1 MAPCLTHFRN
11 YPMRFFAFSVA
22 LSCVAGS
29 IAVSATSAQ
38 TPTVPAPAVG
48 GTLTLA
54 EAIATAKRSNPQF
67 QSTLSQRRTA
77 DIAARSANGAFLPQ
91 VSSSLSG
98 GYRAGGQTVFNGVTQ
113 GATSAT
119 LSSSGNISAG
129 IGLSAAQFSNRK
141 ATLTEREI
149 AEGDIASTEQTL
161 RVNVTNQYIAVLQAQ
176 ANAAL
181 QDTLLIS
188 TAAQLELA
196 KARLQVGT
204 GIQLEVQQAEVNNGR
219 QRVDLLNARNLVD
232 IQKIRLFQQ
241 MGVAPVMSVQLQEL
255 QSMELPTES
264 LDQIL
269 TGAKTSNPTLVT
281 NRAREK
287 QSGFRLTAARRAY
300 LPSFQ
305 LSTGIGG
312 NALRVTD
319 IEPGIAQ
326 ARARAP
332 FSIANCQRSEEVR
345 VKLNLPNSF
354 ADCATNFA
362 FTAADEQK
370 VRDGQP
376 GFPFGFTRNPLGFN
390 LSFSLPIFNGFA
402 REGDIQNAS
411 IARQNLQN
419 TVRQQELQLN
429 ADITVAWMNLT
440 TSRQTVAQNELNV
453 STARLAL
460 QLAQQ
465 RYQLGLISLV
475 DLITQQSAFNQAESA
490 RIAAVYEF
498 QRQFAALEAAVGRP
512 LR

>member
-22 LSCVAGS
+22 LSCVA
-29 IAVSATSAQ
+29 VSLAPSAASAQ
-38 TPTVPAPAVG
+38 TPSAPTAG

-54 EAIATAKRSNPQF
+54 DAIATAKRSNPQF
-67 QSTLSQRRTA
+67 QSTLSQRRQA
-77 DIAARSANGAFLPQ
+77 DIAARSANGQLLPQ
-91 VSSSLSG
+91 INSSLSG
-98 GYRAGGQTVFNGVTQ
+98 GYRAGGQTVVNGITQ
-113 GATSAT
+113 GASSAT
-119 LSSSGNISAG
+119 LSSSGSISAG
-129 IGLSAAQFSNRK
+129 FGLSAAQLANRK

-149 AEGDIASTEQTL
+149 AEGDIATNEQTL

-181 QDTLLIS
+181 QDTLLLS

-196 KARLQVGT
+196 KAKLQVGT

-219 QRVDLLNARNLVD
+219 QRVDLLNARNNVD

-241 MGVAPVMSVQLQEL
+241 MGVAPVMGVQLQEL
-255 QSMELPTES
+255 RSMEMPSES
-264 LDQIL
+264 LDQLL
-269 TGAKTSNPTLVT
+269 TGAKTSNPTLLT

-287 QSGFRLTAARRAY
+287 QSSYRLTAARRAY
-300 LPSFQ
+300 LPSF
-305 LSTGIGG
+305 SIGTSIGG

-319 IEPGIAQ
+319 IEPTIAL

-332 FSIANCQRSEEVR
+332 LAIAGCQRAEEVR
-345 VKLNLPNSF
+345 VKLNLPNNY
-354 ADCATNFA
+354 ADCATENA
-362 FTAADEQK
+362 FTAADEAAI
-370 VRDGQP
+370 RNGQTS
-376 GFPFGFTRNPLGFN
+376 FPFGFSRNPLGFN
-390 LSFSLPIFNGFA
+390 LSFSLPIFNGFQ

-419 TVRQQELQLN
+419 TLRQQELQLN
-429 ADITVAWMNLT
+429 ADVTVAWMNLT
-440 TSRQTVAQNELNV
+440 TQRQTVAQNELNV
-453 STARLAL
+453 NTARLAL